1 MSIDVLMPALSPT
14 MEEGTLA
21 KWHVKKGDK
30 VSSGDVIAEIE
41 TDKAT
46 MEVEAVD
53 EGVVEDIL
61 VPEGSEGVKV
71 NTPIARLSGDDAA
84 AAAPAPKAEP
94 AKAEA
99 PKAEPAKAEA
109 PKPAPAPVAAT
120 PAPARA
126 SGERIFAS
134 PLARRIA
141 EQKGL
146 DLGQMQGSGPHGR
159 IIKRDVEGATP
170 QAAKPAAAAAT
181 SAAAPRQALSLA
193 QMGIPDGSYDLIPL
207 DGMRKTVAR
216 RMTDS
221 FRDVPHFP
229 LNIDLEIDGLLSSR
243 AKINAMLE
251 KQGVKVSVNDLV
263 IKAAAEPR
271 KVQTLAQMGIPD
283 GSYDLIPLDGMR
295 KAIAR
300 RMVDSVN
307 AVPHFPLTIDVEIDA
322 LLAAR
327 ARVNALLEKSGVKVS
342 VNDFVIKA
350 SAMALKAVPEANASY
365 TPEGI
370 AMHHN
375 ADVAMA
381 VAIDGGLITPI
392 IRKAELKS
400 LSQIAVEA
408 KDLAKRAR
416 DRKLKPEEFQ
426 GGTFSVSNLG
436 MFGIKAFASIINE
449 PQGAIM
455 SVGAG
460 EQRPVVKN
468 GQLAIATV
476 MTVTLT
482 CDHRVVDGAVG
493 AKFLQTF
500 KAMIEDPVTMLA

>member
-1 MSIDVLMPALSPT
+1 MTDILMPALSPT
-14 MEEGTLA
+14 MEEGVLA
-21 KWHVKKGDK
+21 KWHVKVGDTVK
-30 VSSGDVIAEIE
+30 AGDVIAEIE

-53 EGVVEDIL
+53 EGEVTDIL
-61 VPEGSEGVKV
+61 VAEGTEGVKV
-71 NTPIARLSGDDAA
+71 NTPIARLKDEGGATAPAA
-84 AAAPAPKAEP
+84 KADAPKAATSAESVKPEP
-94 AKAEA
+94 AAS
-99 PKAEPAKAEA
+99 
-109 PKPAPAPVAAT
+109 T
-120 PAPARA
+120 PAPAKAPAAPARVDSA
-126 SGERIFAS
+126 RVFAS
-134 PLARRIA
+134 PLARRLAAQGNIDLSA
-141 EQKGL
+141 IKGT
-146 DLGQMQGSGPHGR
+146 GPHGR
-159 IIKRDVEGATP
+159 IVKRDLDGAPTG
-170 QAAKPAAAAAT
+170 AARPAAASAPAAGGE
-181 SAAAPRQALSLA
+181 PRKVQSLA
-193 QMGIPDGSYDLIPL
+193 QMGIPDGSYDLVPL
-207 DGMRKTVAR
+207 DGMRKAIAR
-216 RMTDS
+216 RLTDS

-229 LNIDLEIDGLLSSR
+229 LTIDCRIDG
-243 AKINAMLE
+243 
-251 KQGVKVSVNDLV
+251 
-263 IKAAAEPR
+263 
-271 KVQTLAQMGIPD
+271 
-283 GSYDLIPLDGMR
+283 
-295 KAIAR
+295 
-300 RMVDSVN
+300 
-307 AVPHFPLTIDVEIDA
+307 

-327 ARVNALLEKSGVKVS
+327 AKVNALLEKDGVKVS

-365 TPEGI
+365 SPEGI

-392 IRKAELKS
+392 IRKAETKT
-400 LSQIAVEA
+400 LSQIATES

-460 EQRPVVKN
+460 EPRPVVVD

-482 CDHRVVDGAVG
+482 CDHRVVDGAIG
-493 AKFLQTF
+493 AKFLQVF

>member
-1 MSIDVLMPALSPT
+1 MTDILMPALSPT
-14 MEEGTLA
+14 MEEGVLA
-21 KWHVKKGDK
+21 KWHVKVGDTVK
-30 VSSGDVIAEIE
+30 AGDVIAEIE

-53 EGVVEDIL
+53 EGEITDIL
-61 VPEGSEGVKV
+61 VAEGSEGVKV
-71 NTPIARLSGDDAA
+71 NTPIARLKDEGG
-84 AAAPAPKAEP
+84 AAAPAKTEAPKTEAKAEP

-99 PKAEPAKAEA
+99 KTEAAPAKAEA
-109 PKPAPAPVAAT
+109 PRAPVAPKSADGG
-120 PAPARA
+120 RL
-126 SGERIFAS
+126 FAS

-141 EQKGL
+141 AQNGVDLKSVKGT
-146 DLGQMQGSGPHGR
+146 GPHGR
-159 IIKRDVEGATP
+159 IVRRDVEAAGKGGSATSS
-170 QAAKPAAAAAT
+170 ASAPAAEA
-181 SAAAPRQALSLA
+181 
-193 QMGIPDGSYDLIPL
+193 
-207 DGMRKTVAR
+207 
-216 RMTDS
+216 
-221 FRDVPHFP
+221 
-229 LNIDLEIDGLLSSR
+229 
-243 AKINAMLE
+243 
-251 KQGVKVSVNDLV
+251 
-263 IKAAAEPR
+263 R
-271 KVQTLAQMGIPD
+271 KVQSLAQMGIPD

-300 RMVDSVN
+300 RLTDSFRD
-307 AVPHFPLTIDVEIDA
+307 VPHFPLTVDCEIDG

-327 ARVNALLEKSGVKVS
+327 AKVNALLEKDGIKVS
-342 VNDFVIKA
+342 VNDFVLKA

-365 TPEGI
+365 SPEGI
-370 AMHHN
+370 AMHHH

-392 IRKAELKS
+392 IRKAETKS
-400 LSQIAVEA
+400 LREIANEA
-408 KDLAKRAR
+408 KDLARRAR

-436 MFGIKAFASIINE
+436 MLGIRQFASIINE

-460 EQRPVVKN
+460 EQRPVVKG
-468 GQLAIATV
+468 GQLAVATV

-493 AKFLQTF
+493 AKFLQVF